1 LLFSVKGI
9 IFAVYLGDF
18 FAMKSFAITLFLI
31 LFGFAAFAQQSDTL
45 LVQAEVK
52 AGDTLMVK
60 QLEEV
65 EVFPKFKN
73 RYQAR
78 RYSRLIRYVK
88 KVYPY
93 AQIAAEKMKEYEQIL
108 LDTPEP
114 SDQRKIM
121 RQIESEIYEEWED
134 DLQNLTYLQGRI
146 LLKLIDRQTGEASY
160 YIVEEFRGKFRAF
173 FYQSFAR
180 LFGFNL
186 KDRYNPKEDN
196 YDRQIE
202 YIVRLIETGRL

>member
-1 LLFSVKGI
+1 
-9 IFAVYLGDF
+9 
-18 FAMKSFAITLFLI
+18 MKTFVITFFLI
-31 LFGFAAFAQQSDTL
+31 LFGFAVFAQQSDTL
-45 LVQAEVK
+45 IVQAEVNE
-52 AGDTLMVK
+52 GDTLMVK
-60 QLEEV
+60 QLDEV
-65 EVFPKFKN
+65 EVFPKFRN

-78 RYSRLIRYVK
+78 RYSRLVRYVK

-93 AQIAAEKMKEYEQIL
+93 AQIAAEKMKEYEQVL

-121 RQIESEIYEEWED
+121 KQIEAEIYEEWED
-134 DLQNLTYLQGRI
+134 DLRNLTYLQGGI

-186 KDRYNPKEDN
+186 KERYNPKEDN
-196 YDRQIE
+196 YDKQIE
-202 YIVRLIETGRL
+202 YIVRMIEMGRL

>member
-1 LLFSVKGI
+1 MKAFILTSYFLLLFFV
-9 IFAVYLGDF
+9 AN
-18 FAMKSFAITLFLI
+18 
-31 LFGFAAFAQQSDTL
+31 AQQSDTL
-45 LVQAEVK
+45 LIQAKVQ

-60 QLEEV
+60 QLKEV
-65 EVFPKFKN
+65 EVYPKFRN

-78 RYSRLIRYVK
+78 RYYRLVRYVK

-108 LDTPEP
+108 ADIPEP

-121 RQIESEIYEEWED
+121 KQIEAEIYEEWED
-134 DLQNLTYLQGRI
+134 DLKNLTYLQGGI

-160 YIVEEFRGKFRAF
+160 TIVQEFRGNFRAF

-180 LFGFNL
+180 IFGFNL
-186 KDRYNPKEDN
+186 KERYNPKGNN
-196 YDRQIE
+196 YDMQIE
-202 YIVRLIETGRL
+202 HIVHLIETDRL

>member
-1 LLFSVKGI
+1 MKIFLFTSFF
-9 IFAVYLGDF
+9 IF
-18 FAMKSFAITLFLI
+18 
-31 LFGFAAFAQQSDTL
+31 FGFAVLAQQSDTML
-45 LVQAEVK
+45 IKAEVK
-52 AGDTLMVK
+52 EGDTLMIK
-60 QLEEV
+60 QLDEV
-65 EVFPKFKN
+65 EVFPRLRN

-78 RYSRLIRYVK
+78 RYGRLVRYVK

-93 AQIAAEKMKEYEQIL
+93 AQIAAKKIKEYEQIL
-108 LDTPEP
+108 IDTPEP
-114 SDQRKIM
+114 ADQRKIM
-121 RQIESEIYEEWED
+121 KQLEAEIYEEWEG
-134 DLQNLTYLQGRI
+134 DLRNLTYLQGGI

-186 KDRYNPKEDN
+186 KDRYDPEGDN

-202 YIVRLIETGRL
+202 HIVRLIEVGRL